1 MFTDQPAISSVD
13 TKDPDASVDTQ
24 TPEPEDGLEGVE
36 AKMAADWLMSA
47 ALAMAGAGVHTRK
60 STAAIR
66 KEVRLF
72 LITLVLARAIRVTVL
87 VFF

>member
-1 MFTDQPAISSVD
+1 MFTDPPAISSVD

-36 AKMAADWLMSA
+36 AKMAADGLMSA

-66 KEVRLF
+66 KEVHLFLF
-72 LITLVLARAIRVTVL
+72 LILVHMGD
-87 VFF
+87 